1 MSLEQDNVK
10 HYHSTYVKIQS
21 KTSSNTFILS
31 KWLLPD
37 VYYYFT
43 CLIKH
48 WANLNSASNYKLNS
62 RLKSS
67 VTKQLHGAA
76 FITDSL
82 LTQEH

>member
-1 MSLEQDNVK
+1 MSLEQDNVE
-10 HYHSTYVKIQS
+10 HSTYVKIQR

-31 KWLLPD
+31 KWLLPG

-43 CLIKH
+43 CLMKRL
-48 WANLNSASNYKLNS
+48 ANLNSASNYKLNS

-76 FITDSL
+76 LITDSL
-82 LTQEH
+82 STQEH